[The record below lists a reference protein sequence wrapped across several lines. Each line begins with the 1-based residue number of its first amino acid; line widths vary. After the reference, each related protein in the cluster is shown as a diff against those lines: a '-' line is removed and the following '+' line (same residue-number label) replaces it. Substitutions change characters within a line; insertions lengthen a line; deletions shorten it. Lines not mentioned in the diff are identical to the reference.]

1 MRSLLLII
9 VLVLSGCQGLVDN
22 NKKLAIFESDSIEI
36 DTSNHS
42 EDSDLWN
49 LIANNQE
56 IEVDSN
62 ARIQSHIDW
71 ISQRPK
77 YLNQISK
84 RAEPFLYLVVSEVK
98 KENMPIE
105 IALLPIVESDYYP
118 FSYSHG
124 TASGIWQFIPSTGR
138 MYGLNGDWWHEDRRD
153 VLASTKAAVRYLKDL
168 NNMFDGDWLLSI
180 AAYNAGPGRVQR
192 AIDKNL
198 KQGKKIDYWSLDL
211 PKETEKYVPKL
222 LAIGKVIQNPERY
235 NQKLLKIQN
244 KPYLQAVELDS
255 QFDLALI
262 AQWTELSI
270 DEIYSFNPGLKRWA
284 TPEALPYTILLPIN
298 VVDEFKENLS
308 NQKNRPKVS
317 WTRYKV
323 KEGDSLSLI
332 AQNHKTTINQIQSIN
347 GLAGDII
354 RANSYLIVPLSR
366 ESEDYYSLSEAQREK
381 SRLNTNKNANK
392 LIYKVVS
399 GDSLW
404 KISVNF
410 NVTINDL
417 VRWNQLVPTDALSIG
432 KELVILIDDKDQTD
446 LAKITNTG
454 IDINRKI
461 VYTVKSGDNLSLIA
475 QRYKVTV
482 SQIRDWN
489 NLNEKDILQPGDKLT
504 ITINVVN
511 SNLS

>member
-1 MRSLLLII
+1 
-9 VLVLSGCQGLVDN
+9 
-22 NKKLAIFESDSIEI
+22 
-36 DTSNHS
+36 
-42 EDSDLWN
+42 
-49 LIANNQE
+49 
-56 IEVDSN
+56 
-62 ARIQSHIDW
+62 
-71 ISQRPK
+71 
-77 YLNQISK
+77 
-84 RAEPFLYLVVSEVK
+84 
-98 KENMPIE
+98 
-105 IALLPIVESDYYP
+105 LLPIVESDYYP

-124 TASGIWQFIPSTGR
+124 TATGIWQFIPSTGR
-138 MYGLNGDWWHEDRRD
+138 MYGLDEDWWHEDRRD
-153 VLASTKAAVRYLKDL
+153 VLASTKAAVQYLKDL
-168 NNMFDGDWLLSI
+168 NQMFDGDWLLSI

-192 AIDKNL
+192 AIDNNI

-222 LAIGKVIQNPERY
+222 LAVARVLKDPDRF
-235 NQKLLKIQN
+235 NQKLTMIEN
-244 KPYLQAVELDS
+244 KPYLEPVKLES

-262 AQWTELSI
+262 AQWTNLSI

-284 TPEALPYTILLPIN
+284 TPETLPYTILLPVD
-298 VVDEFKENLS
+298 VVDDFIETLS

-323 KEGDSLSLI
+323 KEGDSLSVI
-332 AQNHKTTINQIQSIN
+332 AQNFNTTINQIQSVN
-347 GLAGDII
+347 DIKGNLI
-354 RANSYLIVPLSR
+354 RANSYLIVPLAR
-366 ESEDYYSLSEAQREK
+366 EKEGYYSLSEIQREK
-381 SRLNTNKNANK
+381 SRLNATKNSEK

-404 KISVNF
+404 KISNDF
-410 NVTINDL
+410 SVTINEL
-417 VRWNQLVPTDALSIG
+417 VRWNKIAPKAPLQIG
-432 KELVILIDDKDQTD
+432 KELVILIDDKEKTE

-475 QRYKVTV
+475 QRYKVKV

-489 NLNEKDILQPGDKLT
+489 DLNEKDILQPGDKLT

>member
-9 VLVLSGCQGLVDN
+9 VLVLSGCQSLVGN
-22 NKKLAIFESDSIEI
+22 NNLAIFEADNLDAINYSD
-36 DTSNHS
+36 N
-42 EDSDLWN
+42 SDLWRV
-49 LIANNQE
+49 IADRQE
-56 IEVDSN
+56 IIVEN
-62 ARIQSHIDW
+62 NPRIQSHIDW
-71 ISQRPK
+71 ISQRPD
-77 YLNQISK
+77 YLASISK
-84 RAEPFLYLVVSEVK
+84 RAEPFLYLVVSELE
-98 KENMPIE
+98 KEEVPIE

-124 TASGIWQFIPSTGR
+124 TATGIWQFIPSTGR
-138 MYGLNGDWWHEDRRD
+138 MYGLDEDWWHEDRRD

-168 NNMFDGDWLLSI
+168 NRMFDGDWLLSI

-192 AIDKNL
+192 AIDKNRN
-198 KQGKKIDYWSLDL
+198 QGKRTDYWSLDL
-211 PKETEKYVPKL
+211 PRETEKYVPKL
-222 LAIGKVIQNPERY
+222 LALGKVLKNPERF
-235 NQKLLKIQN
+235 NQKLIKIEN
-244 KPYLQAVELDS
+244 KPYLEPINLES

-262 AQWTELSI
+262 AQWTNLSI

-284 TPEALPYTILLPIN
+284 TPEALPYTILLPVD
-298 VVDEFKENLS
+298 VVGDFKEILT

-323 KEGDSLSLI
+323 KEGDSLSVI
-332 AQNHKTTINQIQSIN
+332 AQNFNTTINQIQSVNNIN
-347 GLAGDII
+347 GSLI
-354 RANSYLIVPLSR
+354 RANSYLIVPLAR
-366 ESEDYYSLSEAQREK
+366 ESEAYYSLSDVQREK
-381 SRLNTNKNANK
+381 SRLNATKNSDK

-404 KISVNF
+404 KISRNF
-410 NVTINDL
+410 DVTVNDL
-417 VRWNQLVPTDALSIG
+417 VRWNKIVPTAPLSIG
-432 KELVILIDDKDQTD
+432 KELVILIDAKEKTE

-475 QRYKVTV
+475 QKYKVKV

-489 NLNEKDILQPGDKLT
+489 DLNETDILQPGDKLT

>member
-9 VLVLSGCQGLVDN
+9 VLVLSGCQSLVGN
-22 NKKLAIFESDSIEI
+22 NNLAIFEADNLDAINYSDN
-36 DTSNHS
+36 SN
-42 EDSDLWN
+42 LWRV
-49 LIANNQE
+49 IADRQE
-56 IEVDSN
+56 IIVEN
-62 ARIQSHIDW
+62 NPRIQSHIDW
-71 ISQRPK
+71 ISQRPD
-77 YLNQISK
+77 YLASISK
-84 RAEPFLYLVVSEVK
+84 RAEPFLYLVVSELE
-98 KENMPIE
+98 KEEVPIE

-124 TASGIWQFIPSTGR
+124 TATGIWQFIPSTGR
-138 MYGLNGDWWHEDRRD
+138 MYGLDEDWWHEDRRD

-168 NNMFDGDWLLSI
+168 NRMFDGDWLLSI

-192 AIDKNL
+192 AIDKNRN
-198 KQGKKIDYWSLDL
+198 QGKRTDYWSLDL

-222 LAIGKVIQNPERY
+222 LALGKVLKNPERF
-235 NQKLLKIQN
+235 NQKLIKIEN
-244 KPYLQAVELDS
+244 KPYLEPINLES

-262 AQWTELSI
+262 AQWTNLSI

-284 TPEALPYTILLPIN
+284 TPEILPYTILLPVD
-298 VVDEFKENLS
+298 VVGDFKEILT

-323 KEGDSLSLI
+323 KEGDSLSII
-332 AQNHKTTINQIQSIN
+332 AQNFNTTINQIQSVNNIN
-347 GLAGDII
+347 GSLI
-354 RANSYLIVPLSR
+354 RANSYLIVPLAR
-366 ESEDYYSLSEAQREK
+366 ESEAYYSLSDVQREK
-381 SRLNTNKNANK
+381 SRLNATKNSDK

-404 KISVNF
+404 KISRNF
-410 NVTINDL
+410 DVTVNDL
-417 VRWNQLVPTDALSIG
+417 VRWNKIVPTAPLSIG
-432 KELVILIDDKDQTD
+432 KELVILIDAKEKTE

-461 VYTVKSGDNLSLIA
+461 VYTVRSGDNLSLIA
-475 QRYKVTV
+475 QKYKVKV

-489 NLNEKDILQPGDKLT
+489 DLNETDILQPGDKLT